1 MYSLNA
7 EKMELQGNIALEKMA
22 KGTSSVKRAVFT
34 IVQNIE
40 IDFSNLFIAKIMTTY
55 YIVRNKK

>member
-40 IDFSNLFIAKIMTTY
+40 IDF
-55 YIVRNKK
+55 